1 VSKYRDIAD
10 LVRRRLQRGDYALK
24 PFPGEVELA
33 GEVGAS
39 RITVRRA
46 LRLLID
52 EELLYRAPNRRL
64 MPVRGSVGNRVP
76 SVVGFLAPSHVSL
89 WVDRWRLNV
98 EHVADRA
105 GVRVRPLD
113 YIHPDDPVIA
123 DALGSLDG
131 VFFVPSPARGLE
143 EWATVLREA
152 AAKVAV
158 VNADMSELGLV
169 SILSNPPRFITT
181 LLDYLREK
189 GHRRIDCFNVQ
200 PMDRVIE
207 QRIDV
212 WRQWCAASGTEGRLL
227 NDPVREYG
235 CPRAQGKAA
244 IDRLISAGELDTAAI
259 MCTTE
264 DGALGAIR
272 SLVDHGVR
280 VGRDVSVCAT
290 KEAALARYMV
300 PSLTTIAAVDPQ
312 PYLSRC
318 IDWFR
323 GKARWAGSLIMAPR
337 TASLL
342 VGESTGPPPP
352 SRQ

>member
-1 VSKYRDIAD
+1 VSKYRNIAD
-10 LVRRRLQRGDYALK
+10 LLRQRLKRGDYALK

-33 GEVGAS
+33 EEVGAS

-52 EELLYRAPNRRL
+52 EGLVFRAPNRRL
-64 MPVRGSVGNRVP
+64 APMRGSADNPVP
-76 SVVGFLAPSHVSL
+76 TVVGFLAPSHVSL
-89 WVDRWRLNV
+89 WVERWRLNV
-98 EHVADRA
+98 EHVADRS

-123 DALGSLDG
+123 DALESLDG
-131 VFFVPSPARGLE
+131 VFFVPSPARELE
-143 EWATVLREA
+143 AWAAMLREA
-152 AAKVAV
+152 TAKVAV

-169 SILSNPPRFITT
+169 SIVSNPPRFIIT
-181 LLDYLREK
+181 LLDYLRDL

-212 WRQWCAASGTEGRLL
+212 WRRWCAASGTEGRLL

-235 CPRAQGKAA
+235 CPRAQGRAA
-244 IDRLISAGELDTAAI
+244 IDRLIDAGEFDAGALI
-259 MCTTE
+259 CTTE
-264 DGALGAIR
+264 DGAFGAIR
-272 SLVDHGVR
+272 SLVDHGFR

-300 PSLTTIAAVDPQ
+300 PSLTTLAAVDPQ

-318 IDWFR
+318 IEWICQNAPW
-323 GKARWAGSLIMAPR
+323 KGSLLMAPR
-337 TASLL
+337 KATLL
-342 VGESTGPPPP
+342 IGESTGPAA
-352 SRQ
+352 SKA